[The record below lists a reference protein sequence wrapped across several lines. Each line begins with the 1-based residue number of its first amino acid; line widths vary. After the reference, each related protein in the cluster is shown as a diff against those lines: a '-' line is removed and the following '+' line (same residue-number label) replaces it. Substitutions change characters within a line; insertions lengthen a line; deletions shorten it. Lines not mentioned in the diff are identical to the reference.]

1 MLRRRFEPRD
11 PHVTAADD
19 PTFPRPDGSYPI
31 TVAAP
36 IEPGGALDELAR
48 GAIGGDKRALDHLL
62 RELEPLVTRTAR
74 LIVGS
79 GSWAAEDAA
88 QEALMD
94 LARGIERLREPRAA
108 GAWALRVAT
117 TRALKVAA
125 RERLVALRRAT
136 LDDVE
141 VVSDPTDERGAAVK
155 DAFDRLPPGLRAT
168 AVLRLYVGLSESET
182 ATVLGCSVGTVKS
195 NLHDARRKLTA
206 TLVERG
212 FAPTVAP
219 RRAEDIA

>member
-1 MLRRRFEPRD
+1 MEEFL
-11 PHVTAADD
+11 
-19 PTFPRPDGSYPI
+19 G
-31 TVAAP
+31 
-36 IEPGGALDELAR
+36 
-48 GAIGGDKRALDHLL
+48 
-62 RELEPLVTRTAR
+62 ELEPLVTRTVR

-88 QEALMD
+88 QEALLD
-94 LARGIERLREPRAA
+94 LTRGIAALREAEAVR
-108 GAWALRVAT
+108 AWALRVAT
-117 TRALKVAA
+117 TRALKVAT

-136 LDDVE
+136 LTDVE
-141 VVSDPTDERGAAVK
+141 IVAEPADERSTAVK

-182 ATVLGCSVGTVKS
+182 AAVLSCSVGTVKS

-212 FAPTVAP
+212 FAPTVARP
-219 RRAEDIA
+219 RAEDIA

>member
-1 MLRRRFEPRD
+1 MS
-11 PHVTAADD
+11 D
-19 PTFPRPDGSYPI
+19 PTF
-31 TVAAP
+31 T
-36 IEPGGALDELAR
+36 LAR
-48 GAIGGDKRALDHLL
+48 ASYQVHVRAGSDTGELTALARRAIEGDAQSLETFL
-62 RELEPLVTRTAR
+62 RELQPLIIRTVR

-88 QEALMD
+88 QEALLD
-94 LARGIERLREPRAA
+94 VARGIRGLREPEAA
-108 GAWALRVAT
+108 RGWALRVAT

-141 VVSDPTDERGAAVK
+141 VVSEPVDERSAAVK

-182 ATVLGCSVGTVKS
+182 AVVLACSVGTVKS

>member
-1 MLRRRFEPRD
+1 MTVQAHTERD
-11 PHVTAADD
+11 DLLAD
-19 PTFPRPDGSYPI
+19 
-31 TVAAP
+31 
-36 IEPGGALDELAR
+36 LAR
-48 GAIGGDKRALDHLL
+48 SAVNGDTKSLDDLL
-62 RELEPLVTRTAR
+62 RELQPLVTRTVR

-88 QEALMD
+88 QEALLD
-94 LARGIERLREPRAA
+94 LARGIGGLRDPRAVT
-108 GAWALRVAT
+108 AWALRVAT
-117 TRALKVAA
+117 TRALKIAA

-136 LDDVE
+136 LTDVE
-141 VVSDPTDERGAAVK
+141 VVSEPVDERSAAVK

-182 ATVLGCSVGTVKS
+182 AAVLGCSVGTVKS

-219 RRAEDIA
+219 PRAEDIA